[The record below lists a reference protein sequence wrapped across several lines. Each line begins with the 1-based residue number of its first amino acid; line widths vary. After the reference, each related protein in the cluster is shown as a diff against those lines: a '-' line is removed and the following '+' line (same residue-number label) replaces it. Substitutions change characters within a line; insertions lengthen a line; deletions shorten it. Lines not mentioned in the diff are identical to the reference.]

1 MNIQQLH
8 QLGLSQCQIAERL
21 DLDRKTVRKYLH
33 GPPQGYPTR
42 VFQSSKVDPYRNYL
56 RERWEQGVHNSHKL
70 FLEIQKRGYPGGYS
84 QVRYLLSGWRVEERE
99 RAFVRFE
106 TAPGEQ
112 SQFDWAHFGNFLNHH
127 LYLFALTLCYSR
139 MRYIEFT
146 QRQDLE
152 TLLRCLVYAF
162 HYLGGVTE
170 VALTDNMKTVVLE
183 NQDGQVRWNAR
194 FLDFASYY
202 GFVPRA
208 CHPYRPESKDYASHC
223 TSSIRCDTTR
233 FTDRWDSLIPCA
245 FRGGFSP
252 GSSYRQSFLSL

>member
-1 MNIQQLH
+1 MNIQELH

-33 GPPQGYPTR
+33 GPPQGYPAR
-42 VFQSSKVDPYRNYL
+42 AFRSSKVDPYRNYL

-84 QVRYLLSGWRVEERE
+84 QVRHFLSSWRVEERE

-139 MRYIEFT
+139 MRY
-146 QRQDLE
+146 
-152 TLLRCLVYAF
+152 A
-162 HYLGGVTE
+162 GG
-170 VALTDNMKTVVLE
+170 D
-183 NQDGQVRWNAR
+183 QQ
-194 FLDFASYY
+194 
-202 GFVPRA
+202 
-208 CHPYRPESKDYASHC
+208 
-223 TSSIRCDTTR
+223 
-233 FTDRWDSLIPCA
+233 
-245 FRGGFSP
+245 
-252 GSSYRQSFLSL
+252 